1 MVDSMDIH
9 KSLNISIGT
18 VMKNLEM
25 LEFVPDHLET
35 KTMCKHAVKK
45 LPYLLRYV
53 PHQLKAQQMCDKAI
67 LENGGTLNSVPHCY
81 KNQEMCNKSV
91 GNYPHSL

>member
-1 MVDSMDIH
+1 
-9 KSLNISIGT
+9 
-18 VMKNLEM
+18 
-25 LEFVPDHLET
+25 
-35 KTMCKHAVKK
+35 MCKHAVKK